1 MIIIKDFT
9 AKIPLPY
16 KLFLCLSG
24 ILIIVSFLFNS
35 PSEIILGL
43 RTIILN
49 PDILITDYMEIGGV
63 GATFINCALL
73 IIIYITMLIF
83 LKVKPSG
90 TIIAGVFTVSGF
102 SLFGKNI
109 LNIWPIIFGIWLYSR
124 FQKENFSNYIVAAL
138 FGTTLSP
145 ALIQLV
151 GANAIPVY
159 ISILIGILV
168 SIIIGFLLPPLASA
182 CMRIHQGYSLY
193 NVGLAAGL
201 IGTVLMSL
209 LRAFGIDFQSRI
221 IWSTGNNIPFMILF
235 SIIFLTMI
243 ILGFHYNGNTLK
255 NFSKI
260 TKHSGRLIT
269 DFYIIFGE
277 GITLINMGLLGMFSM
292 FLVVLLNGDLN
303 GPTLGGILTIVG
315 FGAFGKH
322 LKNIIP
328 IMLGIILCT
337 FFNIWEINSPG
348 VILSLLFG
356 TTLAPIAGSFGWLW
370 GIIAGVLHACLVM
383 NITYLHGGMILYNN
397 GFSGGLV
404 CMFLLPLISA
414 FRKEY

>member
-73 IIIYITMLIF
+73 ITIYITMLIF

>member
-1 MIIIKDFT
+1 MKDFT
-9 AKIPLPY
+9 TRIPLPY

-24 ILIIVSFLFNS
+24 ILILVSFLFNS
-35 PSEIILGL
+35 PHQIFIGL
-43 RTIILN
+43 RNIILN

-73 IIIYITMLIF
+73 IIFYVIMLIF
-83 LKVKPSG
+83 LNVKPSG

-124 FQKENFSNYIVAAL
+124 FQKEPFSNYIVTAL

-145 ALIQLV
+145 ALIQLI
-151 GANAIPVY
+151 GTTTIPLYLSVM
-159 ISILIGILV
+159 IGILI
-168 SIIIGFLLPPLASA
+168 SIVIGFLLPPLASA

-209 LRAFGIDFQSRI
+209 LRAFGIDFESRI
-221 IWSTGNNIPFMILF
+221 IWSTGNNVPFIILF
-235 SIIFLTMI
+235 SMIFLAMI
-243 ILGFHYNGNTLK
+243 TLGFYYNGNSFK
-255 NFSKI
+255 NITKI
-260 TKHSGRLIT
+260 TRYSGRLLT
-269 DFYIIFGE
+269 DFYLIFGE
-277 GITLINMGLLGMFSM
+277 GITLINMGILGLFSM
-292 FLVVLLNGDLN
+292 FLVVLVNGDLN

-328 IMLGIILCT
+328 IMFGIILCT
-337 FFNIWEINSPG
+337 FFNIWEINSPS

>member
-1 MIIIKDFT
+1 M
-9 AKIPLPY
+9 
-16 KLFLCLSG
+16 
-24 ILIIVSFLFNS
+24 VSFLFNS
-35 PSEIILGL
+35 PNEIFIGL
-43 RTIILN
+43 RNIILN

-73 IIIYITMLIF
+73 IIFYITMLIF
-83 LKVKPSG
+83 LNVKPSG
-90 TIIAGVFTVSGF
+90 TIISGIFTVSGF

-124 FQKENFSNYIVAAL
+124 FQKQPFSNYIVTAL

-145 ALIQLV
+145 ALIQLI
-151 GANAIPVY
+151 GTNTIPIYLSV
-159 ISILIGILV
+159 IIGILI
-168 SIIIGFLLPPLASA
+168 SIVIGFLLPPLASA

-201 IGTVLMSL
+201 IGTILMSL
-209 LRAFGIDFQSRI
+209 LRALGIDFESRL
-221 IWSTGNNIPFMILF
+221 IWSTGNNVPFMILF
-235 SIIFLTMI
+235 SIIFLAMI
-243 ILGFHYNGNTLK
+243 ILGFHYNGNSFK
-255 NFSKI
+255 NITKI
-260 TKHSGRLIT
+260 TRHSGRLLT
-269 DFYIIFGE
+269 DFYLIFGE
-277 GITLINMGLLGMFSM
+277 GITLINMGILGLFSM
-292 FLVVLLNGDLN
+292 FLVVLVNGDLN

-328 IMLGIILCT
+328 IMFGIILCT
-337 FFNIWEINSPG
+337 FFNIWEINSPS

>member
-1 MIIIKDFT
+1 
-9 AKIPLPY
+9 
-16 KLFLCLSG
+16 
-24 ILIIVSFLFNS
+24 
-35 PSEIILGL
+35 
-43 RTIILN
+43 
-49 PDILITDYMEIGGV
+49 MEIGGV

-73 IIIYITMLIF
+73 IIVYITMLI
-83 LKVKPSG
+83 LLNVKPSG

-124 FQKENFSNYIVAAL
+124 FQKESFSNYIVTAL

-145 ALIQLV
+145 ALIQLA
-151 GANAIPVY
+151 GANTVPIY
-159 ISILIGILV
+159 ISILTGILV

-201 IGTVLMSL
+201 IGTILMSL
-209 LRAFGIDFQSRI
+209 LRAFGIDFQSRL
-221 IWSTGNNIPFMILF
+221 IWSTGNNVPFMILF

-243 ILGFHYNGNTLK
+243 ILGFHYNGNTFKNTLK
-255 NFSKI
+255 I
-260 TKHSGRLIT
+260 MRHSGRLLT
-269 DFYIIFGE
+269 DFYLIFGE
-277 GITLINMGLLGMFSM
+277 GITLINMGILGLFSM
-292 FLVVLLNGDLN
+292 FLVVLVNGDLN

-337 FFNIWEINSPG
+337 FFNIWKINSPS

-370 GIIAGVLHACLVM
+370 GVISGVLHACLVM

>member
-9 AKIPLPY
+9 TRIPLPY

-24 ILIIVSFLFNS
+24 ILILVSFLFNS
-35 PSEIILGL
+35 PHQIFIGL
-43 RTIILN
+43 KNIILN

-73 IIIYITMLIF
+73 IIFYVIMLIF
-83 LKVKPSG
+83 LNVKPSG

-124 FQKENFSNYIVAAL
+124 FQKEPFSNYIVTAL

-145 ALIQLV
+145 ALIQLI
-151 GANAIPVY
+151 GTTTIPLYLSVM
-159 ISILIGILV
+159 IGILI
-168 SIIIGFLLPPLASA
+168 SIVIGFLLTPLASA

-209 LRAFGIDFQSRI
+209 LRAFGIDFESRI
-221 IWSTGNNIPFMILF
+221 IWSTGNNVPFIILF
-235 SIIFLTMI
+235 SMIFLAMI
-243 ILGFHYNGNTLK
+243 TLGFYYNGNSFK
-255 NFSKI
+255 NITKI
-260 TKHSGRLIT
+260 TRYSGRLLT
-269 DFYIIFGE
+269 DFYLIFGE
-277 GITLINMGLLGMFSM
+277 GITLINMGILGLFSM
-292 FLVVLLNGDLN
+292 FLVVLVNGDLN

-328 IMLGIILCT
+328 IMFGIILCT
-337 FFNIWEINSPG
+337 FFNIWEINSPS

>member
-1 MIIIKDFT
+1 MKDFT
-9 AKIPLPY
+9 TRIPLPY

-24 ILIIVSFLFNS
+24 ILILVSFLFNS
-35 PSEIILGL
+35 PHQIFIGL
-43 RTIILN
+43 RNIILN
-49 PDILITDYMEIGGV
+49 PDILITDYMEIGGI
-63 GATFINCALL
+63 GATFVNCALL
-73 IIIYITMLIF
+73 IIFYVIMLIF
-83 LKVKPSG
+83 LNIKPSG
-90 TIIAGVFTVSGF
+90 TIIAGIFTVSGF

-124 FQKENFSNYIVAAL
+124 FQKEPFSNYIVTAL

-145 ALIQLV
+145 ALIQLI
-151 GANAIPVY
+151 GTTTIPLYLSVM
-159 ISILIGILV
+159 IGILI
-168 SIIIGFLLPPLASA
+168 SIVIGFLLPPLASA

-209 LRAFGIDFQSRI
+209 LRAFGIDFESRI
-221 IWSTGNNIPFMILF
+221 IWSTGNNVPFIILF
-235 SIIFLTMI
+235 SMIFLAMI
-243 ILGFHYNGNTLK
+243 TLGFYYNGNSFK
-255 NFSKI
+255 NIAKI
-260 TKHSGRLIT
+260 TRHSGRLLT
-269 DFYIIFGE
+269 DFYLIFGE
-277 GITLINMGLLGMFSM
+277 GVTLINMGILGLFSM
-292 FLVVLLNGDLN
+292 FLVVLVNGDLN

-328 IMLGIILCT
+328 IMFGIILCT
-337 FFNIWEINSPG
+337 FFNIWEINSPS

>member
-9 AKIPLPY
+9 TRIPLPY

-24 ILIIVSFLFNS
+24 ILILVSFLFNS
-35 PSEIILGL
+35 PHQIFIGL
-43 RTIILN
+43 RNIILN

-73 IIIYITMLIF
+73 IIFYVIMLIF
-83 LKVKPSG
+83 LNVKPSG
-90 TIIAGVFTVSGF
+90 TIIAGIFTVSGF

-124 FQKENFSNYIVAAL
+124 FQKEPFSNYIVTAL

-145 ALIQLV
+145 ALIQLI
-151 GANAIPVY
+151 GTTTIPLYLSVM
-159 ISILIGILV
+159 IGILI
-168 SIIIGFLLPPLASA
+168 SIVIGFLLPPLASA

-209 LRAFGIDFQSRI
+209 LRAFGIDFESRI
-221 IWSTGNNIPFMILF
+221 IWSTGNNVPFIILF
-235 SIIFLTMI
+235 SMIFLAMI
-243 ILGFHYNGNTLK
+243 TLGFYYNGNSFK
-255 NFSKI
+255 NITKI
-260 TKHSGRLIT
+260 TRYSGRLLT
-269 DFYIIFGE
+269 DFYLIFGE
-277 GITLINMGLLGMFSM
+277 GITLINMGILGLFSM
-292 FLVVLLNGDLN
+292 FLVVLVNGDLN

-328 IMLGIILCT
+328 IMFGIILCT
-337 FFNIWEINSPG
+337 FFNIWEINSPS

>member
-9 AKIPLPY
+9 TRIPLPY

-24 ILIIVSFLFNS
+24 ILILVSFLFNS
-35 PSEIILGL
+35 PHQIFIGL
-43 RTIILN
+43 RNIILN
-49 PDILITDYMEIGGV
+49 PDILITDYMEIGGI
-63 GATFINCALL
+63 GATFVNCALL
-73 IIIYITMLIF
+73 IIFYVIMLIF
-83 LKVKPSG
+83 LNIKPSG
-90 TIIAGVFTVSGF
+90 TIIAGIFTVSGF

-124 FQKENFSNYIVAAL
+124 FQKEPFSNYIVTAL

-145 ALIQLV
+145 ALIQLI
-151 GANAIPVY
+151 GTTTIPLYLSVM
-159 ISILIGILV
+159 IGILI
-168 SIIIGFLLPPLASA
+168 SIVIGFLLPPLASA

-209 LRAFGIDFQSRI
+209 LRAFGIDFESRI
-221 IWSTGNNIPFMILF
+221 IWSTGNNIPFIILF
-235 SIIFLTMI
+235 SMIFLAMI
-243 ILGFHYNGNTLK
+243 TLGFYYNGNSFK
-255 NFSKI
+255 NITKI
-260 TKHSGRLIT
+260 TRYSGRLLT
-269 DFYIIFGE
+269 DFYLIFGE
-277 GITLINMGLLGMFSM
+277 GITLINMGILGLFSM
-292 FLVVLLNGDLN
+292 FLVVLVNGDLN

-328 IMLGIILCT
+328 IMFGIILCT
-337 FFNIWEINSPG
+337 FFNIWEINSPS

-370 GIIAGVLHACLVM
+370 GIISGVLHACLVM

>member
-9 AKIPLPY
+9 TRIPLPY

-35 PSEIILGL
+35 PDEIFIGL
-43 RTIILN
+43 RNIILN

-73 IIIYITMLIF
+73 IIFYVTMLIF
-83 LKVKPSG
+83 LNVKPSG
-90 TIIAGVFTVSGF
+90 TIISGIFTVSGF

-109 LNIWPIIFGIWLYSR
+109 LNIWPIILGIWLYSR
-124 FQKENFSNYIVAAL
+124 FQKEPFSNYIVTAL

-145 ALIQLV
+145 ALIQLI
-151 GANAIPVY
+151 GTNTIPTYLSVM
-159 ISILIGILV
+159 IGIFISMV
-168 SIIIGFLLPPLASA
+168 IGFLLPPLASA

-209 LRAFGIDFQSRI
+209 LRAFGIDFESRL
-221 IWSTGNNIPFMILF
+221 IWSTGNNVPFMILF
-235 SIIFLTMI
+235 SIIFLAMI
-243 ILGFHYNGNTLK
+243 ILGFHYNGNSFK
-255 NFSKI
+255 NI
-260 TKHSGRLIT
+260 TKLMRHSGRLLT
-269 DFYIIFGE
+269 DFYLIFGE
-277 GITLINMGLLGMFSM
+277 GITLINMGILGLFSM
-292 FLVVLLNGDLN
+292 FLVVLVNGDLN

-328 IMLGIILCT
+328 IMFGIILCT
-337 FFNIWEINSPG
+337 IFNIWEINSPS

-356 TTLAPIAGSFGWLW
+356 TTLAPISGSFGWLW
-370 GIIAGVLHACLVM
+370 GVIAGVLHACLVM

>member
-1 MIIIKDFT
+1 MKDFT
-9 AKIPLPY
+9 TRIPLPY

-24 ILIIVSFLFNS
+24 ILILVSFLFNS
-35 PSEIILGL
+35 PHQIFIGL
-43 RTIILN
+43 RNIILN

-73 IIIYITMLIF
+73 IIFYVIMLIF
-83 LKVKPSG
+83 LNVKPSG
-90 TIIAGVFTVSGF
+90 TIIAGIFTVSGF

-124 FQKENFSNYIVAAL
+124 FQKEPFSNYIVTAL

-145 ALIQLV
+145 ALIQLI
-151 GANAIPVY
+151 GTTTIPLYLSVM
-159 ISILIGILV
+159 IGILI
-168 SIIIGFLLPPLASA
+168 SIVIGFLLPPLASA

-209 LRAFGIDFQSRI
+209 LRAFGIDFESRI
-221 IWSTGNNIPFMILF
+221 IWSTGNNVPFIILF
-235 SIIFLTMI
+235 SMIFLAMI
-243 ILGFHYNGNTLK
+243 TLGFYYNGNSFK
-255 NFSKI
+255 NITKI
-260 TKHSGRLIT
+260 TRYSGRLLT
-269 DFYIIFGE
+269 DFYLIFGE
-277 GITLINMGLLGMFSM
+277 GITLINMGILGLFSM
-292 FLVVLLNGDLN
+292 FLVVLVNGDLN

-328 IMLGIILCT
+328 IMFGIILCT
-337 FFNIWEINSPG
+337 FFNIWEINSPS

>member
-9 AKIPLPY
+9 TRIPLPY

-24 ILIIVSFLFNS
+24 ILILVSFLFNS
-35 PSEIILGL
+35 PHQIFTGL
-43 RTIILN
+43 RNIILN
-49 PDILITDYMEIGGV
+49 PDILITDYIEIGGI
-63 GATFINCALL
+63 GATFVNCALL
-73 IIIYITMLIF
+73 IIFYVIMLVF
-83 LKVKPSG
+83 LNVKPSG
-90 TIIAGVFTVSGF
+90 TIIAGIFTVSGF

-109 LNIWPIIFGIWLYSR
+109 LNIWPIIYGIWLYSR
-124 FQKENFSNYIVAAL
+124 FQKEPFSNYIVTAL

-145 ALIQLV
+145 ALIQLI
-151 GANAIPVY
+151 GTTTIPLYLSVM
-159 ISILIGILV
+159 IGILI
-168 SIIIGFLLPPLASA
+168 SIVIGFLLPPLASA

-209 LRAFGIDFQSRI
+209 LRAFGIDFESRI
-221 IWSTGNNIPFMILF
+221 IWSTGNNVPFIILF
-235 SIIFLTMI
+235 SMIFLAMI
-243 ILGFHYNGNTLK
+243 TLGFYYNGNSFK
-255 NFSKI
+255 NIAKI
-260 TKHSGRLIT
+260 TRHSGRLLT
-269 DFYIIFGE
+269 DFYLIFGE
-277 GITLINMGLLGMFSM
+277 GVTLINMGILGLFSM
-292 FLVVLLNGDLN
+292 FLVVLVNGDLN

-328 IMLGIILCT
+328 IMFGIILCT
-337 FFNIWEINSPG
+337 FFNIWEINSPS

>member
-9 AKIPLPY
+9 TRIPLPY

-24 ILIIVSFLFNS
+24 ILILVSFLFNS
-35 PSEIILGL
+35 PHQIFIGL
-43 RTIILN
+43 KNIILN

-73 IIIYITMLIF
+73 IIFYVIMLIF
-83 LKVKPSG
+83 LNVKPSG

-124 FQKENFSNYIVAAL
+124 FQKEPFSNYIVTAL

-145 ALIQLV
+145 ALIQLI
-151 GANAIPVY
+151 GTTTIPLYLSVM
-159 ISILIGILV
+159 IGILI
-168 SIIIGFLLPPLASA
+168 SIVIGFLLPPLASA

-209 LRAFGIDFQSRI
+209 LRAFGIDFESRI
-221 IWSTGNNIPFMILF
+221 IWSTGNNVPFIILF
-235 SIIFLTMI
+235 SMIFLAMI
-243 ILGFHYNGNTLK
+243 TLGFYYNGNSFK
-255 NFSKI
+255 NITKI
-260 TKHSGRLIT
+260 TRYSGRLLT
-269 DFYIIFGE
+269 DFYLIFGE
-277 GITLINMGLLGMFSM
+277 GITLINMGILGLFSM
-292 FLVVLLNGDLN
+292 FLVVLVNGDLN

-328 IMLGIILCT
+328 IMFGIILCT
-337 FFNIWEINSPG
+337 FFNIWEINSPS

>member
-9 AKIPLPY
+9 TRIPLPY

-35 PSEIILGL
+35 PHQIFIGL
-43 RTIILN
+43 RNIILN
-49 PDILITDYMEIGGV
+49 PDILITDYMKIGGV

-73 IIIYITMLIF
+73 IIFYVIMLIF
-83 LKVKPSG
+83 LNVKPSG
-90 TIIAGVFTVSGF
+90 TIIAGIFTVSGF

-124 FQKENFSNYIVAAL
+124 FQKEPFSNYIVTAL

-145 ALIQLV
+145 ALIQLI
-151 GANAIPVY
+151 GTNTIPLYLSVM
-159 ISILIGILV
+159 IGILI
-168 SIIIGFLLPPLASA
+168 SIVIGFLLPPLASA

-201 IGTVLMSL
+201 IGTVLMSV
-209 LRAFGIDFQSRI
+209 LRAFGIDFESRI
-221 IWSTGNNIPFMILF
+221 IWSTGNNIPFIILF
-235 SIIFLTMI
+235 SIIFLAMI
-243 ILGFHYNGNTLK
+243 TLGFYYNGNSFK
-255 NFSKI
+255 NITKI
-260 TKHSGRLIT
+260 TKHSGRLLT
-269 DFYIIFGE
+269 DFYLIFGE
-277 GITLINMGLLGMFSM
+277 GITLINMGILGLFSM
-292 FLVVLLNGDLN
+292 FLVVLVNGDLN

-322 LKNIIP
+322 LKNTIP
-328 IMLGIILCT
+328 IMFGIILCT
-337 FFNIWEINSPG
+337 FFNIWEINSPS

>member
-9 AKIPLPY
+9 TRIPLPY

-24 ILIIVSFLFNS
+24 ILILVSFLFNS
-35 PSEIILGL
+35 PHQIFTGL
-43 RTIILN
+43 RNIILN
-49 PDILITDYMEIGGV
+49 PDILITDYMEIGGI
-63 GATFINCALL
+63 GATFVNCALL
-73 IIIYITMLIF
+73 IIFYVIMLVF
-83 LKVKPSG
+83 LNVKPSG
-90 TIIAGVFTVSGF
+90 TIIAGIFTVSGF

-124 FQKENFSNYIVAAL
+124 FQKEPFSNYIVTAL

-145 ALIQLV
+145 ALIQLI
-151 GANAIPVY
+151 GTTTIPLYLSVM
-159 ISILIGILV
+159 IGILI
-168 SIIIGFLLPPLASA
+168 SIVIGFLLPPLASA

-209 LRAFGIDFQSRI
+209 LRAFGIDFESRI
-221 IWSTGNNIPFMILF
+221 IWSTGNNVPFIILF
-235 SIIFLTMI
+235 SMIFLAMI
-243 ILGFHYNGNTLK
+243 TLGFYYNGNSFK
-255 NFSKI
+255 NIAKI
-260 TKHSGRLIT
+260 TRHSGRLLT
-269 DFYIIFGE
+269 DFYLIFGE
-277 GITLINMGLLGMFSM
+277 GVTLINMGILGLFSM
-292 FLVVLLNGDLN
+292 FLVVLVNGDLN

-328 IMLGIILCT
+328 IMFGIILCT
-337 FFNIWEINSPG
+337 FFNIWEINSPS

>member
-151 GANAIPVY
+151 GANAIPV
-159 ISILIGILV
+159 
-168 SIIIGFLLPPLASA
+168 
-182 CMRIHQGYSLY
+182 
-193 NVGLAAGL
+193 
-201 IGTVLMSL
+201 
-209 LRAFGIDFQSRI
+209 
-221 IWSTGNNIPFMILF
+221 
-235 SIIFLTMI
+235 
-243 ILGFHYNGNTLK
+243 
-255 NFSKI
+255 
-260 TKHSGRLIT
+260 
-269 DFYIIFGE
+269 
-277 GITLINMGLLGMFSM
+277 
-292 FLVVLLNGDLN
+292 
-303 GPTLGGILTIVG
+303 
-315 FGAFGKH
+315 
-322 LKNIIP
+322 
-328 IMLGIILCT
+328 
-337 FFNIWEINSPG
+337 
-348 VILSLLFG
+348 
-356 TTLAPIAGSFGWLW
+356 
-370 GIIAGVLHACLVM
+370 
-383 NITYLHGGMILYNN
+383 
-397 GFSGGLV
+397 
-404 CMFLLPLISA
+404 
-414 FRKEY
+414 

>member
-9 AKIPLPY
+9 TRIPLPY

-24 ILIIVSFLFNS
+24 ILILVSFLFNS
-35 PSEIILGL
+35 PHQIFIGL
-43 RTIILN
+43 RNIILN

-73 IIIYITMLIF
+73 IIFYVIMLIF
-83 LKVKPSG
+83 LNVKPSG

-124 FQKENFSNYIVAAL
+124 FQKEPFSNYIVTAL

-145 ALIQLV
+145 ALIQLI
-151 GANAIPVY
+151 GTTTIPLYLSVM
-159 ISILIGILV
+159 IGILI
-168 SIIIGFLLPPLASA
+168 SIVIGFLLPPLASA

-209 LRAFGIDFQSRI
+209 LRAFGIDFESRI
-221 IWSTGNNIPFMILF
+221 IWSTGNNVPFIILF
-235 SIIFLTMI
+235 SMIFLAMI
-243 ILGFHYNGNTLK
+243 TLGFYYNGNSFK
-255 NFSKI
+255 NITKI
-260 TKHSGRLIT
+260 TRYSGRLLT
-269 DFYIIFGE
+269 DFYLIFGE
-277 GITLINMGLLGMFSM
+277 GITLINMGILGLFSM
-292 FLVVLLNGDLN
+292 FLVVLVNGDLN

-328 IMLGIILCT
+328 IMFGIILCT
-337 FFNIWEINSPG
+337 FFNIWEINSPS

>member
-1 MIIIKDFT
+1 MKDFT
-9 AKIPLPY
+9 TRIPLPY

-24 ILIIVSFLFNS
+24 ILILVSFLFNS
-35 PSEIILGL
+35 PHQIFIGL
-43 RTIILN
+43 KNIILN

-73 IIIYITMLIF
+73 IIFYVIMLIF
-83 LKVKPSG
+83 LNVKPSG

-124 FQKENFSNYIVAAL
+124 FQKEPFSNYIVTAL

-145 ALIQLV
+145 ALIQLI
-151 GANAIPVY
+151 GTTTIPLYLSVM
-159 ISILIGILV
+159 IGILI
-168 SIIIGFLLPPLASA
+168 SIVIGFLLPPLASA

-209 LRAFGIDFQSRI
+209 LRAFGIDFESRI
-221 IWSTGNNIPFMILF
+221 IWSTGNNVPFIILF
-235 SIIFLTMI
+235 SMIFLAMI
-243 ILGFHYNGNTLK
+243 TLGFYYNGNRFK
-255 NFSKI
+255 NITKI
-260 TKHSGRLIT
+260 TRYSGRLLT
-269 DFYIIFGE
+269 DFYLIFGE
-277 GITLINMGLLGMFSM
+277 GITLINMGILGLFSM
-292 FLVVLLNGDLN
+292 FLVVLVNGDLN

-328 IMLGIILCT
+328 IMFGIILCT
-337 FFNIWEINSPG
+337 FFNIWEINSPS

>member
-370 GIIAGVLHACLVM
+370 GIIAGALHACLVM

>member
-1 MIIIKDFT
+1 LIIIKDFT
-9 AKIPLPY
+9 TRIPLPY

-24 ILIIVSFLFNS
+24 ILILVSFLFNS
-35 PSEIILGL
+35 PHQIFTGL
-43 RTIILN
+43 RNIILN
-49 PDILITDYMEIGGV
+49 PDILITDYIEIGGI
-63 GATFINCALL
+63 GATFVNCALL
-73 IIIYITMLIF
+73 IIFYVIMLVF
-83 LKVKPSG
+83 LNVKPSG
-90 TIIAGVFTVSGF
+90 TIIAGIFTVSGF

-109 LNIWPIIFGIWLYSR
+109 LNIWPIIYGIWLYSR
-124 FQKENFSNYIVAAL
+124 FQKEPFSNYIVTAL

-145 ALIQLV
+145 ALIQLI
-151 GANAIPVY
+151 GTTTIPLYLSVM
-159 ISILIGILV
+159 IGILI
-168 SIIIGFLLPPLASA
+168 SIVIGFLLPPLASA

-209 LRAFGIDFQSRI
+209 LRAFGIDFESRI
-221 IWSTGNNIPFMILF
+221 IWSTGNNVPFIILF
-235 SIIFLTMI
+235 SMIFLAMI
-243 ILGFHYNGNTLK
+243 TLGFYYNGNSFK
-255 NFSKI
+255 NIAKI
-260 TKHSGRLIT
+260 TRHSGRLLT
-269 DFYIIFGE
+269 DFYLIFGE
-277 GITLINMGLLGMFSM
+277 GVTLINMGILGLFSM
-292 FLVVLLNGDLN
+292 FLVVLVNGDLN

-328 IMLGIILCT
+328 IMFGIILCT
-337 FFNIWEINSPG
+337 FFNIWEINSPS

>member
-1 MIIIKDFT
+1 LIIIKDFT
-9 AKIPLPY
+9 TRIPLPY

-35 PSEIILGL
+35 PHQIFIGL
-43 RTIILN
+43 RNIILN
-49 PDILITDYMEIGGV
+49 PDILITDYMKIGGV

-73 IIIYITMLIF
+73 IIFYVIMLIF
-83 LKVKPSG
+83 LNVKPSG
-90 TIIAGVFTVSGF
+90 TIIAGIFTVSGF

-124 FQKENFSNYIVAAL
+124 FQKEPFSNYIVTAL

-145 ALIQLV
+145 ALIQLI
-151 GANAIPVY
+151 GTNTIPLYLSVM
-159 ISILIGILV
+159 IGILI
-168 SIIIGFLLPPLASA
+168 SIVIGFLLPPLASA

-201 IGTVLMSL
+201 IGTVLMSV
-209 LRAFGIDFQSRI
+209 LRAFGIDFESRI
-221 IWSTGNNIPFMILF
+221 IWSTGNNIPFIILF
-235 SIIFLTMI
+235 SIIFLAMI
-243 ILGFHYNGNTLK
+243 TLGFYYNGNSFK
-255 NFSKI
+255 NITKI
-260 TKHSGRLIT
+260 TKHSGRLLT
-269 DFYIIFGE
+269 DFYLIFGE
-277 GITLINMGLLGMFSM
+277 GITLINMGILGLFSM
-292 FLVVLLNGDLN
+292 FLVVLVNGDLN

-322 LKNIIP
+322 LKNTIP
-328 IMLGIILCT
+328 IMFGIILCT
-337 FFNIWEINSPG
+337 FFNIWEINSPS

>member
-1 MIIIKDFT
+1 
-9 AKIPLPY
+9 
-16 KLFLCLSG
+16 
-24 ILIIVSFLFNS
+24 
-35 PSEIILGL
+35 
-43 RTIILN
+43 
-49 PDILITDYMEIGGV
+49 MEIGGI
-63 GATFINCALL
+63 GATFVNCALL
-73 IIIYITMLIF
+73 IIFYVIMLVF
-83 LKVKPSG
+83 LNVKPSG
-90 TIIAGVFTVSGF
+90 TIIAGIFTVSGF

-124 FQKENFSNYIVAAL
+124 FQKEPFSNYIVTAL

-145 ALIQLV
+145 ALIQLI
-151 GANAIPVY
+151 GTTTIPLYLSVM
-159 ISILIGILV
+159 IGILI
-168 SIIIGFLLPPLASA
+168 SIVIGFLLPPLASA

-209 LRAFGIDFQSRI
+209 LRAFGIDFESRI
-221 IWSTGNNIPFMILF
+221 IWSTGNNVPFIILF
-235 SIIFLTMI
+235 SMIFLAMI
-243 ILGFHYNGNTLK
+243 TLGFYYNGNSFK
-255 NFSKI
+255 NIAKI
-260 TKHSGRLIT
+260 TRHSGRLLT
-269 DFYIIFGE
+269 DFYLIFGE
-277 GITLINMGLLGMFSM
+277 GVTLINMGILGLFSM
-292 FLVVLLNGDLN
+292 FLVVLVNGDLN

-328 IMLGIILCT
+328 IMFGIILCT
-337 FFNIWEINSPG
+337 FFNIWEINSPS

>member
-73 IIIYITMLIF
+73 ITIYITMLIF

-124 FQKENFSNYIVAAL
+124 FQKEDFSNYIVAAL

>member
-9 AKIPLPY
+9 TRILLPY

-35 PSEIILGL
+35 PHNIFIGL
-43 RTIILN
+43 RNIILN

-63 GATFINCALL
+63 GATFVNCALL
-73 IIIYITMLIF
+73 IIFYVIMLIF
-83 LKVKPSG
+83 LNVKPSG
-90 TIIAGVFTVSGF
+90 TIIAGIFTVSGF

-124 FQKENFSNYIVAAL
+124 FQKEPFSNYIVTAL

-145 ALIQLV
+145 ALIQLI
-151 GANAIPVY
+151 GTTTIPLYLSVM
-159 ISILIGILV
+159 IGILI
-168 SIIIGFLLPPLASA
+168 SIVIGFLLPPLASA

-209 LRAFGIDFQSRI
+209 LRAFGIDFESRI
-221 IWSTGNNIPFMILF
+221 IWSTGNNVPFIILF
-235 SIIFLTMI
+235 SMIFLAMI
-243 ILGFHYNGNTLK
+243 TLGFYYNGNSFK
-255 NFSKI
+255 NIAKI
-260 TKHSGRLIT
+260 TRHSGRLLT
-269 DFYIIFGE
+269 DFYLIFGE
-277 GITLINMGLLGMFSM
+277 GVTLINMGILGLFSM
-292 FLVVLLNGDLN
+292 FLVVLVNGDLN

-328 IMLGIILCT
+328 IMFGIILCT
-337 FFNIWEINSPG
+337 FFNIWEINSPS

>member
-43 RTIILN
+43 RNIILN

-73 IIIYITMLIF
+73 IIIYIAMLIF
-83 LKVKPSG
+83 LIIRPSG

-109 LNIWPIIFGIWLYSR
+109 LNIWPIIFGIWLYSK
-124 FQKENFSNYIVAAL
+124 FQKESFSNYIVAAL

-151 GANAIPVY
+151 GANTIPVY

-168 SIIIGFLLPPLASA
+168 SVIIGFLLPPLASA

-201 IGTVLMSL
+201 IGTILMSL

-221 IWSTGNNIPFMILF
+221 IWSTGNNIPFIILF

-243 ILGFHYNGNTLK
+243 TLGFHYNGNTLK
-255 NFSKI
+255 NLSKI

-277 GITLINMGLLGMFSM
+277 GITLINMGLLGIFSM
-292 FLVVLLNGDLN
+292 FLVVILNGDLN

-328 IMLGIILCT
+328 IMLGIIICT
-337 FFNIWEINSPG
+337 FFNIWEINSPS

-370 GIIAGVLHACLVM
+370 GIIAGILHACLVM

>member
-1 MIIIKDFT
+1 LIIIKDFT
-9 AKIPLPY
+9 NKIPLPY

-35 PSEIILGL
+35 PSEIVLGL
-43 RTIILN
+43 KNIILN
-49 PDILITDYMEIGGV
+49 PDILITDYMEIGGI
-63 GATFINCALL
+63 GATFINCSLL

-83 LKVKPSG
+83 LNIKPSG
-90 TIIAGVFTVSGF
+90 TIIAGIFTVSGF

-124 FQKENFSNYIVAAL
+124 FQKEHFSNYIVTAI

-145 ALIQLV
+145 ALIQIV
-151 GANAIPVY
+151 GSNSISVY
-159 ISILIGILV
+159 LSILLGIIISILIG
-168 SIIIGFLLPPLASA
+168 FLLSPLASA
-182 CMRIHQGYSLY
+182 CMRVHQGYSLY

-201 IGTVLMSL
+201 IGTILMSL
-209 LRAFGIDFQSRI
+209 LRAFGIDFESRL
-221 IWSTGNNIPFMILF
+221 IWSTGNNVPFIILF
-235 SIIFLTMI
+235 SIIFSAMI
-243 ILGFHYNGNTLK
+243 VLGFHYNGNSFK
-255 NFSKI
+255 NITKI
-260 TKHSGRLIT
+260 TRHSGRLLT
-269 DFYIIFGE
+269 DFYLIFGE
-277 GITLINMGLLGMFSM
+277 GITLINMGILGIFSM
-292 FLVVLLNGDLN
+292 FLVVLVNGDLN

-337 FFNIWEINSPG
+337 FFNIWEINSPS

-370 GIIAGVLHACLVM
+370 GIIAGFLHACLVM

-397 GFSGGLV
+397 GFSGGLI
-404 CMFLLPLISA
+404 CMFLLPLIYA

>member
-1 MIIIKDFT
+1 MIIIKDLT

-16 KLFLCLSG
+16 KLFLCFSG